1 MSSSARGLLATGLLL
16 GCLTHAHAADR
27 QLFEAVEPH
36 MGTLVRIKLY
46 ADGAGQAKAAFRAAF
61 DRIAQLDDALSDYK
75 PASELNRICRTA
87 VARPVEAGA
96 DLFRVL
102 EASQKLAGETD
113 GAFDVTLGPVIRL
126 WRQARNTNRLP
137 DSAALREAAGR
148 CGYRKLHLDPA
159 KQTVMLDQA
168 GMQLDAGG
176 IAKGYAADAALS
188 ILAQLGI
195 RSALVAAS
203 GDLAFGDPPP
213 GQRGWKIGV
222 DSFDRP
228 EAAFTRVLE
237 LSNAAVS
244 TSGDHEQHLDIDGA
258 RYSHIIDP
266 STAMGLSQPITVTI
280 IARHGIDADG
290 LATAVSVLGP
300 ERGIALIEKQAGVA
314 GLVMT
319 GHVVESSRWPG
330 RASGYARTSCPVTP
344 DLRARAPRGK
354 PH

>member
-1 MSSSARGLLATGLLL
+1 MSSKSRGFLAVLLAWAGN
-16 GCLTHAHAADR
+16 AAAADR

-46 ADGAGQAKAAFRAAF
+46 ADGARQAKAAFRAAF
-61 DRIAQLDDALSDYK
+61 DRIAQLDDLLSDYK

-87 VARPVEAGA
+87 VARPVAAGA

-102 EASQKLAGETD
+102 EASQKLAGETG

-137 DSAALREAAGR
+137 DSAVLREAAGR
-148 CGYRKLHLDPA
+148 CGYRKLHLDRA
-159 KQTVMLDQA
+159 QHTVMLDQA

-188 ILAQLGI
+188 VLAQLGI

-213 GQRGWKIGV
+213 GQHGWRIGV
-222 DSFDRP
+222 DSLDRP

-244 TSGDHEQHLDIDGA
+244 TSGDREQHVDIEGT

-266 STAMGLSQPITVTI
+266 VTGMGLSRSILVPGITVTI
-280 IARHGIDADG
+280 VARHGVDADG
-290 LATAVSVLGP
+290 LATAVSVLGG
-300 ERGIALIEKQAGVA
+300 ERGIAFIERQAGVA
-314 GLVMT
+314 ALVVT
-319 GHVVESSRWPG
+319 DHVVESSRWPS
-330 RASGYARTSCPVTP
+330 RN
-344 DLRARAPRGK
+344 
-354 PH
+354 

>member
-1 MSSSARGLLATGLLL
+1 MMSSRTCSFLAAA
-16 GCLTHAHAADR
+16 CLSFFGNAKAADR

-46 ADGAGQAKAAFRAAF
+46 ANGGQQAKAAFRAAF
-61 DRIAQLDDALSDYK
+61 DRIAQLDNALSDYK
-75 PASELNRICRTA
+75 PESELNRICRTA
-87 VARPVEAGA
+87 VGRPAEAGA

-102 EASQKLAGETD
+102 EASQKLARETD

-126 WRQARNTNRLP
+126 WRQARKTNRPP
-137 DSAALREAAGR
+137 DSAALHDAAGR
-148 CGYRKLHLDPA
+148 CGYGKLHLDPV
-159 KQTVMLDQA
+159 KHTVMLDQA

-188 ILAQLGI
+188 VLAQLGI
-195 RSALVAAS
+195 GSALVAAS

-213 GQRGWKIGV
+213 GERGWKIGV
-222 DSFDRP
+222 DSLDRP

-244 TSGDHEQHLDIDGA
+244 TSGDGEQHLDIDGT

-266 STAMGLSQPITVTI
+266 ATMMGLVRPITVTI
-280 IARHGIDADG
+280 VARRGIEADA

-314 GLVMT
+314 ALVVT
-319 GHVVESSRWPG
+319 DHVVESARWPG
-330 RASGYARTSCPVTP
+330 VAARQ
-344 DLRARAPRGK
+344 
-354 PH
+354 